1 MSVTRCETRLEQQQK
16 TLEEVFTAVRNI
28 KKNQGKTPSQASAP
42 DTSILNE
49 FLPLN
54 TYEDMTAFE
63 LKLATDSDL
72 KQTLEHRLRI
82 LGGTSVK
89 SAVKYMIDYC
99 MSSSLQN
106 QYNWEGR
113 LGWKTKTN
121 ECKRGFKKTHLCD
134 IMMSIL
140 VNKPNLMRDEAEVR
154 RAVMIYLRNAGN
166 RCFGRRRCSDP
177 DSHSSQD
184 TP

>member
-1 MSVTRCETRLEQQQK
+1 MSVTKCETRLEQQQK

-72 KQTLEHRLRI
+72 KQTLVSHISFII
-82 LGGTSVK
+82 LKGRFLSFFVK
-89 SAVKYMIDYC
+89 KKNG
-99 MSSSLQN
+99 SSNSL
-106 QYNWEGR
+106 
-113 LGWKTKTN
+113 
-121 ECKRGFKKTHLCD
+121 
-134 IMMSIL
+134 
-140 VNKPNLMRDEAEVR
+140 
-154 RAVMIYLRNAGN
+154 IYLVKWLN
-166 RCFGRRRCSDP
+166 SDVK
-177 DSHSSQD
+177 
-184 TP
+184 